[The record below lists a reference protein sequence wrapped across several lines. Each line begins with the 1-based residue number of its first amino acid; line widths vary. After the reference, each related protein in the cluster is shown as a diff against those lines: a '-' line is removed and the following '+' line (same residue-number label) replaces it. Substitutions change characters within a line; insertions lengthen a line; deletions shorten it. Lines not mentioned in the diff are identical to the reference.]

1 MSWLKTS
8 VIAVVA
14 LILMAFGSQAFAE
27 HVDWSSYIDHSAPTK
42 AAPAQ
47 ADTTVATADPPAKA
61 SKASKS
67 KKRVAAKK
75 APAKKKQAARKK
87 HR

>member
-8 VIAVVA
+8 VIAVVT

-27 HVDWSSYIDHSAPTK
+27 HVDWSSYIDHSAPAKT
-42 AAPAQ
+42 APAQ
-47 ADTTVATADPPAKA
+47 ADTTVAAADPPP
-61 SKASKS
+61 KASKS
-67 KKRVAAKK
+67 SKKKAPAKK
-75 APAKKKQAARKK
+75 APAKKKAARAKKK

>member
-8 VIAVVA
+8 VIAVVT

-47 ADTTVATADPPAKA
+47 ADTTVASADPPAKA
-61 SKASKS
+61 TKSS
-67 KKRVAAKK
+67 KKKAPAKK
-75 APAKKKQAARKK
+75 APAKKKAAVARKK

>member
-8 VIAVVA
+8 VIAVVT

-27 HVDWSSYIDHSAPTK
+27 HVDWSSYIDHSAPAK
-42 AAPAQ
+42 SAPAQ
-47 ADTTVATADPPAKA
+47 ADTTVAAADPPP
-61 SKASKS
+61 KASKS
-67 KKRVAAKK
+67 SKKHVVAKK
-75 APAKKKQAARKK
+75 APVKKKKQAARAKK